1 MGEKKVKGRK
11 RHIATD
17 TLGNLLAVKVHAAN
31 MADTIAGPS
40 VCQTVHDAYPTV
52 EAFSADE
59 AYRGTT
65 LEFVENVLGLRMDI
79 VEKPD
84 GKGFQVVPKRWVVER
99 TLAWFGNFRRLS
111 KDYEILTSTAEN
123 MIRIAMI
130 KVTLAK
136 CL

>member
-17 TLGNLLAVKVHAAN
+17 TLSNLLAVVVHAAN
-31 MADTIAGPS
+31 VPDTIAGVS
-40 VCQTVHDAYPTV
+40 ICQSVHDTYPSV
-52 EAFSADE
+52 EAFSADQ

-65 LEFVENVLGLRMDI
+65 LEYVENILGLRMDI
-79 VEKPD
+79 TPKPD
-84 GKGFQVVPKRWVVER
+84 GKGFQVIPKRWAVER
-99 TLAWFGNFRRLS
+99 TFAWLGNFRRLS

-123 MIRIAMI
+123 MVRIAMI
-130 KVTLAK
+130 KITLAK